1 MKSRAQTI
9 IGKFSFSSLKNNLYN
24 LHRSVRHNQIPD
36 VNVPTPVD
44 NDEAENSSAT
54 YGAKLNL
61 TSIIALSSFGG
72 FVFLAALITTIVILV
87 RR

>member
-1 MKSRAQTI
+1 MRL
-9 IGKFSFSSLKNNLYN
+9 SLTNANLFIF
-24 LHRSVRHNQIPD
+24 RRRHNHVPD

-44 NDEAENSSAT
+44 NDDVSTSSSS